1 MWLFTKYGFY
11 SASCARKGDGS
22 YGNGVDPDTIMIRSR
37 LKDHLLNLKA
47 RFKQIDSIEIHED
60 ESVDYRFR
68 LFVPKM
74 IWQAILCDLAGE
86 MDYDK
91 FKPEVIKY
99 SDENDQSAEYYESCL
114 DVWRVMYDLQLANLN
129 KA

>member
-1 MWLFTKYGFY
+1 
-11 SASCARKGDGS
+11 
-22 YGNGVDPDTIMIRSR
+22 
-37 LKDHLLNLKA
+37 
-47 RFKQIDSIEIHED
+47 
-60 ESVDYRFR
+60 
-68 LFVPKM
+68 
-74 IWQAILCDLAGE
+74 